1 MLDNHELAKAR
12 EMMRHGYHDPDDPVF
27 CLFLFKLK
35 IKDYPDPDD
44 PVLIT
49 FCFMIPFFIF

>member
-27 CLFLFKLK
+27 FYLK
-35 IKDYPDPDD
+35 
-44 PVLIT
+44 
-49 FCFMIPFFIF
+49 

>member
-1 MLDNHELAKAR
+1 
-12 EMMRHGYHDPDDPVF
+12 
-27 CLFLFKLK
+27 LFKLK